1 MKLFLQIVAVLV
13 GGLTATGF
21 SVDAVSA
28 PELNEQTV
36 DLGNDV
42 SLRVIEAGDP
52 TSGATLVFIP
62 GWSTTA
68 DVWREQINCF
78 APSYRVISF
87 DPRSQGSSTITT
99 TDNTPE
105 TRAQDLRTLLD
116 HLNVQRPVLIGWSQ
130 GVEDI
135 AAFINRY
142 GTGDLSGIVL
152 VDAAISS
159 GAADMAARG
168 PQQTAAQLE
177 AYAVYQAHQQE
188 YLADMMRAIVSKPQ
202 SNETIEQLIRMA
214 LKTPPDIGVAMRLAD
229 TFGVNR
235 MSALKKIDCP
245 TLIIASAGS
254 GQLAQQQAQAKQ
266 ISRAHFEKIDDA
278 AHAVFLD
285 QPDRFDELL
294 ESFVASLTTTPSV
307 LPIKIG
313 PDSWAQENRA
323 SMAPQT
329 DEVVVPEPLERYSVT
344 QAVTN
349 AEKKAS
355 QRTRHVAR
363 PRPNLFKKLVAGF
376 IKLQKQP
383 PKSIRKL

>member
-1 MKLFLQIVAVLV
+1 
-13 GGLTATGF
+13 
-21 SVDAVSA
+21 
-28 PELNEQTV
+28 
-36 DLGNDV
+36 
-42 SLRVIEAGDP
+42 
-52 TSGATLVFIP
+52 LVFIP

-68 DVWREQINCF
+68 DVWREQINRF

-99 TDNTPE
+99 TGNTPE

-130 GVEDI
+130 AVEDI

-168 PQQTAAQLE
+168 AQQTAAQPE

-229 TFGVNR
+229 TFGGNR

-254 GQLAQQQAQAKQ
+254 GQLAQQQAQAKR

-285 QPDRFDELL
+285 QPDRFDQLL
-294 ESFVASLTTTPSV
+294 ESFAASLTTTPSV
-307 LPIKIG
+307 FPIKIG
-313 PDSWAQENRA
+313 PDSWAQENPVRRWH
-323 SMAPQT
+323 PQT